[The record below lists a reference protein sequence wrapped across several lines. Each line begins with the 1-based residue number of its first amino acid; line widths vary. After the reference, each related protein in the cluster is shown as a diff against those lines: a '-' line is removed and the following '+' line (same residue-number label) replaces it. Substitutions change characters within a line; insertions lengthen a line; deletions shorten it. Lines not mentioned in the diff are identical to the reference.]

1 MLERTLT
8 VTIKKASRT
17 FPSIVI
23 TGPRQSGKTTLLKKL
38 FSTTHSY
45 YNLESPD
52 LRLRIN
58 EDPLGFLSQIK
69 QPVILDEIQY
79 APFLLQYIKTLID
92 ENRKPNQWLLTGSQN
107 FTLMQNVSESLAG
120 RAAILTLM
128 PLTEIEKIGNGQKSL
143 SPSQMFSFN
152 KSIIKQPAAD
162 LLTSLLLGSY
172 PEIVV
177 NKKVDRQIWCGSY
190 INTYLE
196 RDIRNLKQVG
206 DLGEFER
213 FLRACAVRT
222 GQLLDLSGMAGEL
235 GISVSTAKRWLSLLQ
250 TGYQIYLL
258 YPYYKNI
265 GKRLIKRPK
274 LYFTDTALASYLLGL
289 HNEQTLYN
297 SPHFPALFETFIVLD
312 FLKRFYN
319 FGNLPSLYYLRT
331 RDRLEVDLILELEG
345 LLYLLEIKSS
355 STIKPKH
362 ASSLNRAVNDLGKL
376 VKKACLISNSPTS
389 FPVSSKIYNYS
400 WKDLLLT

>member
-1 MLERTLT
+1 MLERTLSL
-8 VTIKKASRT
+8 TIKKASRT

-58 EDPLGFLSQIK
+58 EDPIGFLSQIK
-69 QPVILDEIQY
+69 RPVILDEIQY
-79 APFLLQYIKTLID
+79 APFLLQYIKTFID
-92 ENRKPNQWLLTGSQN
+92 KNRKPNQWLLTGSQN
-107 FTLMQNVSESLAG
+107 FMLMQNVSESLAG

-143 SPSQMFSFN
+143 TSSQMFSLN
-152 KSIIKQPAAD
+152 KLSIKKLTTD
-162 LLTSLLLGSY
+162 LLTNLLLGSY

-289 HNEQTLYN
+289 HDKQTLYN
-297 SPHFPALFETFIVLD
+297 SPHFPALFETFIVID

-319 FGNLPSLYYLRT
+319 FGSLPSLYYLRT
-331 RDRLEVDLILELEG
+331 RDNLEVDLILELEG

-389 FPVSSKIYNYS
+389 FPISAKVFNYS

>member
-190 INTYLE
+190 INTFLE

-235 GISVSTAKRWLSLLQ
+235 GISVSTARRWLSLLQ

>member
-190 INTYLE
+190 INTFLE